1 MALARSSYTHLRVP
15 KSSARDLFEMYSLY
29 DALLTQHLRQLA
41 PVRCAQSTIAQ
52 LHKYFEDVV
61 LENNLSALVI
71 ESLPQAAK
79 RTNHEKAR
87 FRELARGGRRAFF
100 FVRQA
105 DALNEVFAGWNV
117 NQGLNSL
124 SLLQPEP
131 AYANEHFVVIADARF
146 SALLATVRGRTSDG
160 RAGEDEVVWTF
171 EPDIVYSAL
180 EYLMAR
186 VSAEHPYHAAAFGSA
201 VRSSMPKATSLQL
214 TLSVTTKLAHLL
226 QEQAG
231 REIAINRIATAI
243 RESLELGVILQKT
256 VDEVGVALN
265 VASCALRVE
274 GQTAEQSLSYFHFA
288 EGVESE
294 PAQKEEIIRDLD
306 LQSASLAKHPELV
319 TQDGCEE
326 GDSNPQF
333 PMAIVP
339 LIFHERFMGALQVT
353 AADASRTWDENELL
367 LLRTVAD
374 QVAVAVNHANL
385 FAQIQQQA
393 LTDALTGCYNRR
405 SFEMQLDKDLLMA
418 KRSHQPLSLVMLD
431 LDKFKQLN
439 DSAGH
444 DAGDDALRKLADC
457 FRQELRGVDSAAR
470 LGGDEFVLILP
481 QAYAEGALLVAER
494 LRARIEQIEIPGFGN
509 LSTSMGIAQFPAHAT
524 SRADLVRAVD
534 GALYGAK
541 RAGRNRVCVAEHSLD
556 NLGNSSAPILRTQ
569 DDVTDIAEPSM

>member
-1 MALARSSYTHLRVP
+1 VHGRV
-15 KSSARDLFEMYSLY
+15 S
-29 DALLTQHLRQLA
+29 
-41 PVRCAQSTIAQ
+41 
-52 LHKYFEDVV
+52 
-61 LENNLSALVI
+61 N
-71 ESLPQAAK
+71 
-79 RTNHEKAR
+79 
-87 FRELARGGRRAFF
+87 
-100 FVRQA
+100 
-105 DALNEVFAGWNV
+105 
-117 NQGLNSL
+117 
-124 SLLQPEP
+124 
-131 AYANEHFVVIADARF
+131 
-146 SALLATVRGRTSDG
+146 G

-186 VSAEHPYHAAAFGSA
+186 VSAEHPYQAAVFGSA
-201 VRSSMPKATSLQL
+201 VRTSMPKATSLQL

-274 GQTAEQSLSYFHFA
+274 GETAEQALSYFYFA
-288 EGVESE
+288 GEAAAE
-294 PAQKEEIIRDLD
+294 PAQKEKTIRDLD
-306 LQSASLAKHPELV
+306 LHSASLAKRPELL
-319 TQDGCEE
+319 TQDGCE
-326 GDSNPQF
+326 DSDGNNERF

-353 AADASRTWDENELL
+353 AADPSRAWEENELL
-367 LLRTVAD
+367 LLHTVAD

-393 LTDALTGCYNRR
+393 LTDALTGCFNRR

-444 DAGDDALRKLADC
+444 DAGDAALRKLADC

-481 QAYAEGALLVAER
+481 QAYVEGALIVAER
-494 LRARIEQIEIPGFGN
+494 LRSRVAQIEIPGFGN
-509 LSTSMGIAQFPAHAT
+509 LTTSIGIAAFPSHAS
-524 SRADLVRAVD
+524 SRADLVLAAD
-534 GALYGAK
+534 AALYDAK
-541 RAGRNRVCVAEHSLD
+541 RAGRNRVCVAEHSPGNLD
-556 NLGNSSAPILRTQ
+556 QSSAPIPRAH
-569 DDVTDIAEPSM
+569 DEVTDIAEPSM

>member
-1 MALARSSYTHLRVP
+1 MH
-15 KSSARDLFEMYSLY
+15 SLY
-29 DALLTQHLRQLA
+29 DVLLTQHARQLT
-41 PVRCAQSTIAQ
+41 PVRCAVSTIVQ
-52 LHKYFEDVV
+52 LHRYFEDVV
-61 LENNLSALVI
+61 LENNLGALVI
-71 ESLPQAAK
+71 ESLPLAAK
-79 RTNHEKAR
+79 RPAREKAR
-87 FRELARGGRRAFF
+87 VRELARGGRRAFF

-105 DALNEVFAGWNV
+105 DALSELVTGVGANSVLAPAILQQAEP
-117 NQGLNSL
+117 NQVD
-124 SLLQPEP
+124 
-131 AYANEHFVVIADARF
+131 EHFVIIADARF
-146 SALLATVRGRTSDG
+146 SALLATVRGRGNDEA
-160 RAGEDEVVWTF
+160 AGDEVIWTF

-201 VRSSMPKATSLQL
+201 VRTSMPKATSLQL

-226 QEQAG
+226 QGQAG

-274 GQTAEQSLSYFHFA
+274 GQTAEQALSYFYFA
-288 EGVESE
+288 GEAAAE
-294 PAQKEEIIRDLD
+294 PAQKEKVIRNLD
-306 LQSASLAKHPELV
+306 LQSASLAKHPELL
-319 TQDGCEE
+319 TQDGCEDSDANNE
-326 GDSNPQF
+326 GF

-353 AADASRTWDENELL
+353 AADLSRAWEENELL

-385 FAQIQQQA
+385 FAQIQHQA
-393 LTDALTGCYNRR
+393 LTDPLTGCYNRR

-439 DSAGH
+439 DSVGH
-444 DAGDDALRKLADC
+444 DAGDAALRKLADC

-481 QAYAEGALLVAER
+481 QAYVEGALIVAER
-494 LRARIEQIEIPGFGN
+494 LRSRVAQIEIPGFGN
-509 LSTSMGIAQFPAHAT
+509 LSTSIGIAAFPSHAS
-524 SRADLVRAVD
+524 SRADLVLAAD
-534 GALYGAK
+534 AALYDAK
-541 RAGRNRVCVAEHSLD
+541 RAGRNRVCVAEHSPGNLD
-556 NLGNSSAPILRTQ
+556 QSSAPTPRAH
-569 DDVTDIAEPSM
+569 DEVTDIAEPSM